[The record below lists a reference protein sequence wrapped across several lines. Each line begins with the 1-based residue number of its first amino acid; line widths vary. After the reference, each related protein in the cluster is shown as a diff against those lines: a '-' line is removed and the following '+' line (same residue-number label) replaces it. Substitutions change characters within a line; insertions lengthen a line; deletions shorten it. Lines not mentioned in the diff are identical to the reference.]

1 MENELHL
8 KCFLTRRRLAAK
20 SVLLGIVSGLVAV
33 MFRIGLEKAEHIR
46 VILLGLL
53 RSQHALMPSLVF
65 AVAMAAI
72 LIALKKWAPE
82 ASGSGIPHLKGVLKE
97 GFEFRAVPVLLVKFF
112 GGLIGIGAG
121 LALGREGPTVQM
133 GSAVG
138 DICARIFKSSH
149 QERVLMLCAGAG
161 AGLASA
167 FNAPLA
173 GLLFII
179 EELQQK
185 LDRFSLVV
193 AFSATI
199 SANLVCRLILGQSPI
214 FQLRLVGYP
223 DLRLVLWSILFG
235 VAIGFVGL
243 AFNRLLIRS
252 LRVFGPFRLLLGI
265 LLGILFGF
273 TGYYFPDLLGTGHR
287 LTENVFLWRYPLKLL
302 AVFLLAR
309 FLLTL
314 LSYNTGAPGGIF
326 APILLLGALC
336 GGIFQHLVNW
346 VDPGRFDPMIFL
358 VLGMAGMFSAVVRG
372 PLTGT
377 VLIMEMTNEFMLL
390 LPLMIVSIMA
400 YAVPEFAHN
409 KPIYDELLDLDLAR
423 RRADAAACA
432 ASGGAEAREESP
444 DTGLI
449 DRE

>member
-1 MENELHL
+1 MEPTCPKE
-8 KCFLTRRRLAAK
+8 KFLRRRNLAGK
-20 SVLLGIVSGLVAV
+20 SIILGCLAGLVAV
-33 MFRIGLEKAEHIR
+33 LFRIGLDRAEQIR
-46 VILLGLL
+46 SIVIGMM
-53 RSQHALMPSLVF
+53 RSYHSFIPSMIL
-65 AVAMAAI
+65 AVCMAAI
-72 LIALKKWAPE
+72 LIALKRWAPE

-112 GGLIGIGAG
+112 GGIIGIGSG

-138 DICARIFKSSH
+138 DICARVFKSSP
-149 QERVLMLCAGAG
+149 QERSLLLCAGAG

-173 GLLFII
+173 GLLFIL

-199 SANLVCRLILGQSPI
+199 SASLVCRLLLGQTPI
-214 FQLRLVGYP
+214 YSLKMMAYP
-223 DLRLVLWSILFG
+223 DLRLVFWCLLFG
-235 VAIGFVGL
+235 IFIGFVGL
-243 AFNRLLIRS
+243 AFNRLLVKS
-252 LRVFGPFRLLLGI
+252 LRVFGPVRMALGI

-273 TGYYFPDLLGTGHR
+273 TGFYYPELLGSGHR
-287 LTENVFLWRYPLKLL
+287 LTENVFSGRLPLNLL

-309 FLLTL
+309 FMLTL

-326 APILLLGALC
+326 APILMLGSISGA
-336 GGIFQHLVNW
+336 IFHQLVNW
-346 VDPGRFDPMIFL
+346 VDPGSFDLVIFL
-358 VLGMAGMFSAVVRG
+358 VLGMGGLFSAIVRS

-400 YAVPEFAHN
+400 YAIPEFAHN
-409 KPIYDELLDLDLAR
+409 KPIYDELLDLDIERRNKYAAPLTEKELAEV
-423 RRADAAACA
+423 
-432 ASGGAEAREESP
+432 S
-444 DTGLI
+444 
-449 DRE
+449 

>member
-1 MENELHL
+1 MENDCP
-8 KCFLTRRRLAAK
+8 KQCFLSRRNLAAK
-20 SVLLGIVSGLVAV
+20 SILLGCSAGLVAV
-33 MFRIGLEKAEHIR
+33 LFRVGLEKAEQVR
-46 VILLGLL
+46 TILLGMM
-53 RSQHALMPSLVF
+53 RSHHSFMPSMIF
-65 AVAMAAI
+65 AMCMAAI
-72 LIALKKWAPE
+72 LIALKWWAPE

-112 GGLIGIGAG
+112 GGIIGIGSG

-138 DICARIFKSSH
+138 EIFARLFKSNP
-149 QERVLMLCAGAG
+149 QERLLLLCAGAG

-173 GLLFII
+173 GLLFIL

-199 SANLVCRLILGQSPI
+199 SANLVCRLLLGQTPI
-214 FQLRLVGYP
+214 YNLKMLAYP
-223 DLRLVLWSILFG
+223 DLKLVFWCLLFG
-235 VAIGFVGL
+235 IFIGFVGL
-243 AFNRLLIRS
+243 AFNRLLIKS
-252 LRVFGPFRLLLGI
+252 LQVFGPVRLALGI
-265 LLGILFGF
+265 MLGVLFGF
-273 TGYYFPDLLGTGHR
+273 TGFYYPDLLGSGHR
-287 LTENVFLWRYPLKLL
+287 LTENVFAGHVPLKIL

-326 APILLLGALC
+326 APILMLGAIS
-336 GGIFQHLVNW
+336 GAIFHSLVNW
-346 VDPGRFDPMIFL
+346 ADPGRFDQVIFL
-358 VLGMAGMFSAVVRG
+358 VLGMGGLFSAIVRS

-400 YAVPEFAHN
+400 YAIPEFAHN

-423 RRADAAACA
+423 RRENAAPL
-432 ASGGAEAREESP
+432 AET
-444 DTGLI
+444 DILQ
-449 DRE
+449 